1 MATVAK
7 NVSKHFEILIPRR
20 QERTASSSSRC
31 SAGGCLK
38 MVVMVAMLLLQAGID
53 GNTAV
58 EGKEVSPEDTD
69 LNGVAKFLG
78 NKMLHDCRIN
88 LKPTTSIKY

>member
-1 MATVAK
+1 
-7 NVSKHFEILIPRR
+7 
-20 QERTASSSSRC
+20 
-31 SAGGCLK
+31 

-53 GNTAV
+53 GHTAI

-78 NKMLHDCRIN
+78 NKMLHDCRVN
-88 LKPTTSIKY
+88 LKPTTSIKYYNNT